1 MSDNRIECEI
11 AELRSRWPD
20 EFKDGTR
27 CALLRR
33 CDGDREKGRYPRGFH
48 GWPLDRRSAWCA
60 GLNKG
65 RCDLLRL
72 FEKGAR

>member
-1 MSDNRIECEI
+1 LKE
-11 AELRSRWPD
+11 
-20 EFKDGTR
+20 GTR

-60 GLNKG
+60 GLNKR